1 MTQQVII
8 TVNRDSNERDRIL
21 ATLEPFQSMFRIF
34 QSETA
39 AEADD
44 EISNMVENEESLA
57 LVICDESL
65 PLDSGVSFLMKLDQ
79 DSMTR
84 KAHKLLIMHEPNF
97 DTLVQAIN
105 QGKLDYCLIPPWN
118 EEELAST
125 LRQELT
131 DFVIDYAPEKLKYA
145 SILDHE
151 RILGHMHEGGLTSWD
166 HHG

>member
-8 TVNRDSNERDRIL
+8 TVNRDPNERKRIFKAL
-21 ATLEPFQSMFRIF
+21 ESFQTLFRIF

-39 AEADD
+39 TEAEE
-44 EISNMVENEESLA
+44 EISSLVENEESLA

-65 PLDSGVSFLMKLDQ
+65 PLDSGVTFLMKLDQ

-97 DTLVQAIN
+97 ENLVRAIN
-105 QGKLDYCLIPPWN
+105 QGKLDYCLVPPWN
-118 EEELAST
+118 EKELTST
-125 LRQELT
+125 VLQELT

-145 SILDHE
+145 SILDQE
-151 RILGHMHEGGLTSWD
+151 RILGQMHEGGLTSWD
-166 HHG
+166 HHR